1 LLVIAGSSRKGGSGK
16 TTICSHLAVTAEAA
30 GAGPVG
36 LIDLDPMQGLAGWFA
51 ARQFSTPLLANS
63 PALDDPAVVGELLD
77 VLRAAG
83 CRVALI
89 DTPPSVGPVVL
100 AAVRASDLVLVP
112 VQPSPD
118 DLRAVGRTVEAV
130 RAHRKPLIF
139 VINRVKPRSRLT
151 GEAAIVLSQSG
162 TVASVQIG
170 DRVDYAAAKTNGLT
184 AAEIGCAQA
193 EQEMQQ
199 LWAYVVQRAEEIA
212 SVAAE

>member
-1 LLVIAGSSRKGGSGK
+1 MLIITLSSRKGGSGK
-16 TTICSHLAVTAEAA
+16 TTCASHLAVAAEDS

-36 LIDLDPMQGLAGWFA
+36 LIDLDPMQGLAAWFA
-51 ARQFSTPLLANS
+51 ARQAETPLLANS
-63 PALDDPAVVGELLD
+63 PALEDPATVSELLE
-77 VLRAAG
+77 VLRTAG
-83 CRVALI
+83 CRVAII
-89 DTPPSVGPVVL
+89 DTPPSIGPVVQ

-130 RAHRKPLIF
+130 RAYRKPLVFI
-139 VINRVKPRSRLT
+139 INRVKPRSRLT

-184 AAEIGCAQA
+184 ASEIGCAQA
-193 EQEMQQ
+193 EQEMRE
-199 LWAYVVQRAEEIA
+199 LWGYVAKRLEEITNVPA
-212 SVAAE
+212 